1 MTRRG
6 CGYPFDMS
14 EHPNEPHPTIDL
26 SDVAEEPVRRSVDA
40 EKDVVAGEPG
50 SDSLDEGGTV
60 PEDDAQ

>member
-1 MTRRG
+1 
-6 CGYPFDMS
+6 MS

-26 SDVAEEPVRRSVDA
+26 SDVAEDPVRRSVDA